1 MPPAAARLLASWPIP
16 AYYKVLGLT
25 LIPTYPPTPPTLDR
39 AGLMPERDSQE
50 LSLIPC
56 GSRPFSSA
64 LSCGSATPYPYP
76 SNEIASTL
84 FIHVPRSKTCT
95 KIEVCIT
102 RQSAKW
108 QTLASAPAATTLA
121 MSRRYPGAR
130 PPLGDL
136 LEEEK
141 KAGTRAK
148 DGQPKKEPSARKDG
162 SLVPPPPTLVQLGLM
177 RNEASECLKL
187 AAQKRKSERPGPR
200 RHQPS

>member
-1 MPPAAARLLASWPIP
+1 
-16 AYYKVLGLT
+16 
-25 LIPTYPPTPPTLDR
+25 
-39 AGLMPERDSQE
+39 MPERDSQE
-50 LSLIPC
+50 LSLIPY
-56 GSRPFSSA
+56 GSRPLSSA
-64 LSCGSATPYPYP
+64 LSCGSATPCPYP

-84 FIHVPRSKTCT
+84 FISCT
-95 KIEVCIT
+95 KIEDLCIT

-108 QTLASAPAATTLA
+108 QTLASAPAAATLA

-136 LEEEK
+136 LEEGK

-162 SLVPPPPTLVQLGLM
+162 SLVPPPPTLAQLGLT

>member
-1 MPPAAARLLASWPIP
+1 LW
-16 AYYKVLGLT
+16 
-25 LIPTYPPTPPTLDR
+25 
-39 AGLMPERDSQE
+39 
-50 LSLIPC
+50 
-56 GSRPFSSA
+56 FSSV
-64 LSCGSATPYPYP
+64 LVRIELRFC
-76 SNEIASTL
+76 NTL
-84 FIHVPRSKTCT
+84 PVPEQRNRQHPLHSCT
-95 KIEVCIT
+95 KIEDLCIT

-108 QTLASAPAATTLA
+108 QTLASAPAVATLA

-130 PPLGDL
+130 PPLDDL
-136 LEEEK
+136 LEEGK

-162 SLVPPPPTLVQLGLM
+162 SLVPPPPTLAQLGLT